1 MMNRTTS
8 VAYIDLLTVL
18 FALFVMVCG
27 ILLSVHISE
36 THGNTTSKAEY
47 IAELTWDE
55 KSNSDVDLWAKNPLG
70 TIVYFKNK
78 DAGFMTLDRDDTG
91 INDNTV
97 IGPDGTRIMAPNR
110 QEVLSIRTIMP
121 GKTVINVMLY
131 ALRNPP
137 PIHVKVEI
145 IKLNPFAVV
154 AEKEVDLT
162 VEGQEVTIASF
173 IVNQDGSFS
182 DVDTVT
188 QEMLSQELQR

>member
-188 QEMLSQELQR
+188 QEMFSQELQR